1 VSHYESSH
9 FWSEILDFDF
19 DVSSVTSVSEG
30 VMGQSILIG
39 SLVVIVF
46 VSRMLFVIFAPSIM
60 ALNPLRGFSGVG
72 LIGVAVAIFIGGLF
86 LTGKQ
91 DHAVRVVQ
99 RNIMDP
105 FTVSVLKRDSCDIA
119 SGAYCV
125 VVFEGAREI
134 SVNWFDHR
142 VYMWDIINP
151 PSGAIWDA
159 RRPVSRN
166 ERRRSKADPV
176 TAVRAANT

>member
-1 VSHYESSH
+1 
-9 FWSEILDFDF
+9 LDFDF

-30 VMGQSILIG
+30 LMGQSILIG
-39 SLVVIVF
+39 SLVVIIF
-46 VSRMLFVIFAPSIM
+46 VSRMLFVTFAPSIM
-60 ALNPLRGFSGVG
+60 ALNPLRGFSGFG

-91 DHAVRVVQ
+91 GHAVQVVQ
-99 RNIMDP
+99 RNIIDP

-125 VVFEGAREI
+125 VVFEAEREI
-134 SVNWFDHR
+134 SVNWFDKR
-142 VYMWDIINP
+142 VYMWEIINP
-151 PSGAIWDA
+151 PSGAVWDT

-166 ERRRSKADPV
+166 EGRRRQ
-176 TAVRAANT
+176 AVSVAGMSGART